1 MAGLLERYEAA
12 RAAAADG
19 IPGPTA
25 PVDDRSNIS
34 RGFSA
39 GIDQTQAL
47 AFGALSAAGD
57 LLDRGGMSGG
67 AALAEYGIEG
77 YQRNMDEAAESAPD
91 VAQFSDIRS
100 GSDAAAWAMYEIGR
114 AVPTLATV
122 IGTGGAVG
130 AAGQVA
136 ARKAAS
142 AALKSQI
149 ERRAAGL
156 VATGLSEKAALKGAT
171 EAVTRSAVKAGG
183 IAGFTAPNVG
193 LATGGIMGQVEQETS
208 QLEGPTAL
216 AFGTVSGMLDT
227 VPLLNIARRAGIS
240 SDAVKQGVWSKI
252 SKDALK
258 GIRDEG
264 ATEFVQTLV
273 EAAAVDYVQ
282 DNLGAFTLEDLKEA
296 ANAAAAGGLIGGL
309 LGGAGGAAS
318 SFRGGV
324 DPSADA
330 AGEIAAIEAELDDVK
345 DVERAESL
353 KTRAEE
359 TTSALAE
366 RLEAEARERIAN
378 GDQGAYVQAQSEIA
392 KLYERLGSI
401 RTRTKG
407 VAEEATIAE
416 STVDTSNPDIDVGE
430 PARQVE
436 GDLVEPGTDAVPQR
450 TRVPIGK
457 GITIDGESVVVAGD
471 GKPWKNERAATRQ
484 LKGPIAKTHEV
495 KPDANGFLLAP
506 KPTAE
511 LTLDAKA
518 NEAATSPTND
528 LPEPT
533 EAQKQAGNYR
543 VGKVKLDGLNIS
555 IENPKGSQRKGVD
568 PSGKPWSVKM
578 KSHYGY
584 VKGSEAVDGDAVD
597 VFLSDD
603 AENTSLPVYIIDQV
617 DESGA
622 YDEPKVMIGYGS
634 QAKAEAAYLS
644 NYAKGWTGL
653 GGITPMA
660 MADFKKWVKSDAA
673 REPVSRILKDQA
685 AETDD
690 ARRGNDDGTGG
701 GQSEAGGYSR
711 APVAGE
717 ERSRVEDTDRG
728 APEIRADDVSR
739 AQEGG
744 EDAGNAP
751 SQRRA
756 AGSPANDGGQS
767 QRRGERAPDL
777 RADDPGAGD
786 SSDGLSGRGVG
797 DGDVSP
803 SVQDA
808 GAVAANESGSSTAGQ
823 AGTNDQRV
831 ATEPAGRGGE
841 QRGSGESAGPVFVD
855 ETGGRDDGL
864 ESSAERTGRQAQD
877 ARDSSND
884 AQNGRDSEARS
895 RAGKG
900 SVRKP
905 GKKAKTTAKKPKTT
919 AKQRAAKRRIVNPQ
933 VDDILTAVS
942 KLGGIATDVETV
954 LKGRLSHIK
963 TPVGM
968 PNLERPEERGG
979 RLLDDISEQLM
990 ELGYVS
996 STGVGNGVDQAKVL
1010 DLLER
1015 AAVGEKIY
1023 SVNANDDILR
1033 EQVYGDLLDEFPG
1046 GADEYIKADGAG
1058 TSQAEAEYPAN
1069 AEPVDRT
1076 LADLME
1082 DVEAFGVS
1090 RESVEATVE
1099 AMAMAGDDSRTIM
1112 GELFALAEEEQ
1123 DGQTAEP
1130 GRTESAR
1137 APEEPLLENYT
1148 NDEIRERER
1157 TSRKAEADQ
1166 READSRAEQ
1175 QGTADDF
1182 TLTGSSRSADE
1193 ASARGQ
1199 GDLLDEPVAP
1209 AKPEKPAASKRKR
1222 QTKETQDGLAMFAKP
1237 VDDETAS
1244 RPKGVPKG
1252 AIEKIVKRISR
1263 SWPGAPRI
1271 EVVETLGDVPAEG
1284 QNLADD
1290 GAIRGVYLNESKTVY
1305 LVADAMP
1312 SAIAVEE
1319 TLLHEAQH
1327 YANRAAFGREAVQ
1340 KLEALGKVVRDQHG
1354 SIKAYVEARGIDYDY
1369 DWYDQQFTGAGLNR
1383 QQADAKHVDELLAH
1397 MAGESAKTGGRI
1409 RRAARSAIAAIRQW
1423 LRSKGFKLASSL
1435 PDDALVDMLNR
1446 TQKVLTGKTDAAVR
1460 PIRSRASG
1468 AEAMFSRPDDNKGSV
1483 QQDVEMEA
1491 ITLYH
1496 GSHENA
1502 LPEIQAED
1510 RIGNLFDGLFFS
1522 GSKNAA
1528 ASHGSGEP
1536 FAIEMPESSIASTAD
1551 LASAD
1556 VETVRSLL
1564 AEESGE
1570 SSSSI
1575 IDDLYEAVINEGN
1588 TESLEGRIDTRST
1601 SGELGADTSWEVQ
1614 RLRGRVAKALG
1625 FKAVEMDDEHGTSY
1639 LVVEMPKQ
1647 AQGDGVEAMFS
1658 RPLKSSLA
1666 QAPDHLNPWGT
1677 STATENLRRLKGVAM
1692 RKFADR
1698 HDILKRTQDTL
1709 RANGADIPESQ
1720 DAYMAET
1727 QLHGKAELDLDQMES
1742 SYVKPLAKK
1751 LAEFDITQ
1759 AQLDEYLVA
1768 MHAQERNEYI
1778 ASINPEMQDGGSGM
1792 TTAEAAKIKA
1802 DIAAGGKLGYYQ
1814 QLGQIVSDMVES
1826 QRQILEDHGLTDPN
1840 EVDGWRKQ
1848 YKHYVPLKGFADD
1861 EPGSGRPRTGSG
1873 LSIGGKETKSATG
1886 RGAGNTSASPS
1897 TQAIGDLAEKLVR
1910 RRKNDVGNAFL
1921 DLVQANP
1928 DPDFWEVF
1936 TNANP
1941 EMSSTR
1947 VLAEKGDPETG
1958 RPDRYEV
1965 RETPIPMAMMSDRYF
1980 TTKKN
1985 GETYYIKLADERLL
1999 NSMNNVGPESHG
2011 ALVRTLS
2018 AVTRFLSAVNTSYNP
2033 EFVVTNAL
2041 RDIQT
2046 AVLNL
2051 SAEQTRDDGK
2061 IIGEAIV
2068 KQTAKDIPKAMRGA
2082 WAGLRDKSGT
2092 TGAVAE
2098 WQRYFQEFRE
2108 DGGKVGNFSSKD
2120 LGTQMADIDKLVR
2133 MAKGGARG
2141 KAESFFQQSTEFV
2154 EDMNGAVENAIRLS
2168 AYKNARDAGIS
2179 RAKAAVLAKD
2189 MTVNFNRRGEAGTL
2203 LNALYMFTNASIQG
2217 TRNLA
2222 RTLYGLNG
2230 DGSLRW
2236 RNMNN
2241 AQKAMV
2247 GLMGG
2252 SFALAMAN
2260 RYGSEEDDD
2269 GKLFYDK
2276 IPGYIKER
2284 NIVLMKSL
2292 FGGPADEYWTIPLPY
2307 GFNVGPVIGTG
2318 LEAVVSGA
2326 KSPGAAA
2333 GDLALAVAGS
2343 FSPIGYSDSESL
2355 SGLLLKNA
2363 TPTIMKPIVD
2373 MSMNENFFGGT
2384 IRTENFPFGA
2394 QKPESSLGRR
2404 GTAEGYKALARFLND
2419 STGGSQFRP
2428 GAIDVSPENM
2438 AYLVDFALGASGS
2451 FWLDKAPDF
2460 VIKSATRT
2468 EVDPQKVPFLGKLNG
2483 KVMPYEDRNEF
2494 YSHRDEI
2501 EQIRSEAEALS
2512 GSQLRAFKKE
2522 YGSRLAL
2529 RPKMKAAE
2537 KKLKG
2542 LRERRDLIYAQ
2553 TLGMREESQRLDLV
2567 NRQMKKVIDEFAR
2580 DWSAA
2585 AP

>member
-673 REPVSRILKDQA
+673 REPVSPILKNQA

-690 ARRGNDDGTGG
+690 A
-701 GQSEAGGYSR
+701 
-711 APVAGE
+711 
-717 ERSRVEDTDRG
+717 
-728 APEIRADDVSR
+728 
-739 AQEGG
+739 
-744 EDAGNAP
+744 
-751 SQRRA
+751 
-756 AGSPANDGGQS
+756 
-767 QRRGERAPDL
+767 RRGERAPDL
-777 RADDPGAGD
+777 RADDPRASD

-797 DGDVSP
+797 NGNVSP
-803 SVQDA
+803 AVP
-808 GAVAANESGSSTAGQ
+808 GARS
-823 AGTNDQRV
+823 
-831 ATEPAGRGGE
+831 PAPA
-841 QRGSGESAGPVFVD
+841 S
-855 ETGGRDDGL
+855 GRDV
-864 ESSAERTGRQAQD
+864 QAAGNQQD

-884 AQNGRDSEARS
+884 AQDGRDSEARS

-905 GKKAKTTAKKPKTT
+905 GKKPKTT

-942 KLGGIATDVETV
+942 KLGGIATDVETD

-1199 GDLLDEPVAP
+1199 GDLLDEPVA
-1209 AKPEKPAASKRKR
+1209 PEKPAASKRKR

-1647 AQGDGVEAMFS
+1647 AQGDADNMPMFS
-1658 RPLKSSLA
+1658 RPADTAKAMGERAKGLRDIAMPKVRRAARRWFTKEGLTNDATFLRKIAKDSKMNVGEAETAALVHDLERAIAKASGVRYNA
-1666 QAPDHLNPWGT
+1666 APD
-1677 STATENLRRLKGVAM
+1677 SMKAEVTAYLSAREEDKEAAGSEMAPEVREVAD
-1692 RKFADR
+1692 A
-1698 HDILKRTQDTL
+1698 L
-1709 RANGADIPESQ
+1709 RANLDLLSSEMIQMQRE
-1720 DAYMAET
+1720 
-1727 QLHGKAELDLDQMES
+1727 LIELDVSRLTDDERAQMDLFHETEGEAGAM
-1742 SYVKPLAKK
+1742 PPGIEKK
-1751 LAEFDITQ
+1751 LAAWATIESNIGSYLNRSYQAFDDEGWKDKVLANKDLMRRAEEYIREQNPHLTDAEVTGSVRAILQAAKKKGNFASFLSSGVKQGSKDVTILKKRKDVPPLIRELLGEYTDPRVNYTRSATKMQLLVANHAFLMNVRKDGLGTFLFETPTGEYDDMIAAKDSENYSPLNGLYTTEDFRVGMEEAMAGFEGSDLMRNIIRVNSAIKYGKVVLSPATQ
-1759 AQLDEYLVA
+1759 MRNIQSALMFLVQNGHFDFRHLRKGMAVGRADLFTKDKAWREYLNDLIGLGVLHDSPNAGELRDAIRDFTDAQRYGDGARSTGKRALDFMTRLYQLGDDVVKIAGFENEMALAREAGMSEADARAQAAYRIRNGYPTYSMVPKAIQTVRRWPLVGAFTSFAYESVRTSYNQFGFIREDLARGHRKAAARRIVGMSAATASAYALSKMSMIA
-1768 MHAQERNEYI
+1768 MGMSDEDDEAVKSLMPPWSKNSRLLYLGYDDNGLPLYYDLSYMDPVDYWKRPLRALLNGNNEGI
-1778 ASINPEMQDGGSGM
+1778 DKKAMDAGK
-1792 TTAEAAKIKA
+1792 EALSPFFGP
-1802 DIAAGGKLGYYQ
+1802 DIAAGALFEILSNKKISGGEVFNESDNVGRQAMSVFNHARQAIQPGFMSNLERTAMAVTGEVSRSGKEYTLMNEGLAWLGHRISALNIPQSMIYKSYEFNDRVRDASA
-1814 QLGQIVSDMVES
+1814 IVSRVAGSQQSMTDADIEAAVES
-1826 QRQILEDHGLTDPN
+1826 MNRARKKAYREMHRLFMASQRL
-1840 EVDGWRKQ
+1840 
-1848 YKHYVPLKGFADD
+1848 
-1861 EPGSGRPRTGSG
+1861 G
-1873 LSIGGKETKSATG
+1873 LS
-1886 RGAGNTSASPS
+1886 S
-1897 TQAIGDLAEKLVR
+1897 TQAL
-1910 RRKNDVGNAFL
+1910 
-1921 DLVQANP
+1921 QAMKVARIS
-1928 DPDFWEVF
+1928 E
-1936 TNANP
+1936 AN
-1941 EMSSTR
+1941 
-1947 VLAEKGDPETG
+1947 
-1958 RPDRYEV
+1958 
-1965 RETPIPMAMMSDRYF
+1965 
-1980 TTKKN
+1980 
-1985 GETYYIKLADERLL
+1985 
-1999 NSMNNVGPESHG
+1999 
-2011 ALVRTLS
+2011 
-2018 AVTRFLSAVNTSYNP
+2018 
-2033 EFVVTNAL
+2033 
-2041 RDIQT
+2041 
-2046 AVLNL
+2046 
-2051 SAEQTRDDGK
+2051 
-2061 IIGEAIV
+2061 
-2068 KQTAKDIPKAMRGA
+2068 
-2082 WAGLRDKSGT
+2082 
-2092 TGAVAE
+2092 
-2098 WQRYFQEFRE
+2098 
-2108 DGGKVGNFSSKD
+2108 
-2120 LGTQMADIDKLVR
+2120 
-2133 MAKGGARG
+2133 
-2141 KAESFFQQSTEFV
+2141 
-2154 EDMNGAVENAIRLS
+2154 
-2168 AYKNARDAGIS
+2168 RDAI
-2179 RAKAAVLAKD
+2179 
-2189 MTVNFNRRGEAGTL
+2189 RRGEVPT
-2203 LNALYMFTNASIQG
+2203 YEVSSRFTRSAEERAVLSSADP
-2217 TRNLA
+2217 A
-2222 RTLYGLNG
+2222 R
-2230 DGSLRW
+2230 
-2236 RNMNN
+2236 
-2241 AQKAMV
+2241 
-2247 GLMGG
+2247 
-2252 SFALAMAN
+2252 
-2260 RYGSEEDDD
+2260 
-2269 GKLFYDK
+2269 
-2276 IPGYIKER
+2276 
-2284 NIVLMKSL
+2284 
-2292 FGGPADEYWTIPLPY
+2292 
-2307 GFNVGPVIGTG
+2307 
-2318 LEAVVSGA
+2318 
-2326 KSPGAAA
+2326 
-2333 GDLALAVAGS
+2333 
-2343 FSPIGYSDSESL
+2343 
-2355 SGLLLKNA
+2355 
-2363 TPTIMKPIVD
+2363 
-2373 MSMNENFFGGT
+2373 
-2384 IRTENFPFGA
+2384 
-2394 QKPESSLGRR
+2394 
-2404 GTAEGYKALARFLND
+2404 
-2419 STGGSQFRP
+2419 
-2428 GAIDVSPENM
+2428 
-2438 AYLVDFALGASGS
+2438 
-2451 FWLDKAPDF
+2451 
-2460 VIKSATRT
+2460 
-2468 EVDPQKVPFLGKLNG
+2468 
-2483 KVMPYEDRNEF
+2483 
-2494 YSHRDEI
+2494 
-2501 EQIRSEAEALS
+2501 RSE
-2512 GSQLRAFKKE
+2512 LRAE
-2522 YGSRLAL
+2522 
-2529 RPKMKAAE
+2529 M
-2537 KKLKG
+2537 
-2542 LRERRDLIYAQ
+2542 ERRRELVRGLI
-2553 TLGMREESQRLDLV
+2553 
-2567 NRQMKKVIDEFAR
+2567 RQADQQ
-2580 DWSAA
+2580 
-2585 AP
+2585 

>member
-673 REPVSRILKDQA
+673 REPVSPILKNQA

-690 ARRGNDDGTGG
+690 A
-701 GQSEAGGYSR
+701 
-711 APVAGE
+711 
-717 ERSRVEDTDRG
+717 
-728 APEIRADDVSR
+728 
-739 AQEGG
+739 
-744 EDAGNAP
+744 
-751 SQRRA
+751 
-756 AGSPANDGGQS
+756 
-767 QRRGERAPDL
+767 RRGERAPDL
-777 RADDPGAGD
+777 RADDPRASD

-797 DGDVSP
+797 NGNVSP
-803 SVQDA
+803 AVP
-808 GAVAANESGSSTAGQ
+808 GARS
-823 AGTNDQRV
+823 
-831 ATEPAGRGGE
+831 PAPA
-841 QRGSGESAGPVFVD
+841 S
-855 ETGGRDDGL
+855 GRDV
-864 ESSAERTGRQAQD
+864 QAAGNQQD

-884 AQNGRDSEARS
+884 AQDGRDSEARS

-905 GKKAKTTAKKPKTT
+905 GKKPKTTAKKPKTT

-942 KLGGIATDVETV
+942 KLGGIATDVETD

-1647 AQGDGVEAMFS
+1647 AQGDADNMPMFS
-1658 RPLKSSLA
+1658 RPADTAKAMGERAKGLRDIAMPKVRRAARRWFTKEGLTNDATFLRKIAKDSKMNVGEAETAALVHDLERAIAKASGVRYNA
-1666 QAPDHLNPWGT
+1666 APD
-1677 STATENLRRLKGVAM
+1677 SMKAEVTAYLSAREEDKEAAGSEMAPEVREVAD
-1692 RKFADR
+1692 A
-1698 HDILKRTQDTL
+1698 L
-1709 RANGADIPESQ
+1709 RANLDLLSSEMIQMQRE
-1720 DAYMAET
+1720 
-1727 QLHGKAELDLDQMES
+1727 LIELDVSRLTDDERAQMDLFHETEGEAGAM
-1742 SYVKPLAKK
+1742 PPGIEKK
-1751 LAEFDITQ
+1751 LAAWATIESNIGSYLNRSYQAFDDEGWKDKVLANKDLMRRAEEYIREQNPHLTDAEVTGSVRAILQAAKKKGNFASFLSSGVKQGSKDVTILKKRKDVPPLIRELLGEYTDPRVNYTRSATKMQLLVANHAFLMNVRKDGLGTFLFETPTGEYDDMIAAKDSENYSPLNGLYTTEDFRVGMEEAMAGFEGSDLMRNIIRVNSAIKYGKVVLSPATQ
-1759 AQLDEYLVA
+1759 MRNIQSALMFLVQNGHFDFRHLRKGMAVGRADLFTKDKAWREYLNDLIGLGVLHDSPNAGELRDAIRDFTDAQRYGDGARSTGKRALDFMTRLYQLGDDVVKIAGFENEMALAREAGMSEADARAQAAYRIRNGYPTYSMVPKAIQTVRRWPLVGAFTSFAYESVRTSYNQFGFIREDLARGHRKAAARRIVGMSAATASAYALSKMSMIA
-1768 MHAQERNEYI
+1768 MGMSDEDDEAVKSLMPPWSKNSRLLYLGYDDNGLPLYYDLSYMDPVDYWKRPLRALLNGNNEGI
-1778 ASINPEMQDGGSGM
+1778 DKKAMDAGK
-1792 TTAEAAKIKA
+1792 EALSPFFGP
-1802 DIAAGGKLGYYQ
+1802 DIAAGALFEILSNKKISGGEVFNESDNVGRQAMSVFNHARQAIQPGFMSNLERTAMAVTGEVSRSGKEYTLMNEGLAWLGHRISALNIPQSMIYKSYEFNDRVRDASA
-1814 QLGQIVSDMVES
+1814 IVSRVAGSQQSMTDADIEAAVES
-1826 QRQILEDHGLTDPN
+1826 MNRARKKAYREMHRLFMASQRL
-1840 EVDGWRKQ
+1840 
-1848 YKHYVPLKGFADD
+1848 
-1861 EPGSGRPRTGSG
+1861 G
-1873 LSIGGKETKSATG
+1873 LS
-1886 RGAGNTSASPS
+1886 S
-1897 TQAIGDLAEKLVR
+1897 TQAL
-1910 RRKNDVGNAFL
+1910 
-1921 DLVQANP
+1921 QAMKVARIS
-1928 DPDFWEVF
+1928 E
-1936 TNANP
+1936 AN
-1941 EMSSTR
+1941 
-1947 VLAEKGDPETG
+1947 
-1958 RPDRYEV
+1958 
-1965 RETPIPMAMMSDRYF
+1965 
-1980 TTKKN
+1980 
-1985 GETYYIKLADERLL
+1985 
-1999 NSMNNVGPESHG
+1999 
-2011 ALVRTLS
+2011 
-2018 AVTRFLSAVNTSYNP
+2018 
-2033 EFVVTNAL
+2033 
-2041 RDIQT
+2041 
-2046 AVLNL
+2046 
-2051 SAEQTRDDGK
+2051 
-2061 IIGEAIV
+2061 
-2068 KQTAKDIPKAMRGA
+2068 
-2082 WAGLRDKSGT
+2082 
-2092 TGAVAE
+2092 
-2098 WQRYFQEFRE
+2098 
-2108 DGGKVGNFSSKD
+2108 
-2120 LGTQMADIDKLVR
+2120 
-2133 MAKGGARG
+2133 
-2141 KAESFFQQSTEFV
+2141 
-2154 EDMNGAVENAIRLS
+2154 
-2168 AYKNARDAGIS
+2168 RDAI
-2179 RAKAAVLAKD
+2179 
-2189 MTVNFNRRGEAGTL
+2189 RRGEVPT
-2203 LNALYMFTNASIQG
+2203 YEVSSRFTRSAEERAVLSSADP
-2217 TRNLA
+2217 A
-2222 RTLYGLNG
+2222 R
-2230 DGSLRW
+2230 
-2236 RNMNN
+2236 
-2241 AQKAMV
+2241 
-2247 GLMGG
+2247 
-2252 SFALAMAN
+2252 
-2260 RYGSEEDDD
+2260 
-2269 GKLFYDK
+2269 
-2276 IPGYIKER
+2276 
-2284 NIVLMKSL
+2284 
-2292 FGGPADEYWTIPLPY
+2292 
-2307 GFNVGPVIGTG
+2307 
-2318 LEAVVSGA
+2318 
-2326 KSPGAAA
+2326 
-2333 GDLALAVAGS
+2333 
-2343 FSPIGYSDSESL
+2343 
-2355 SGLLLKNA
+2355 
-2363 TPTIMKPIVD
+2363 
-2373 MSMNENFFGGT
+2373 
-2384 IRTENFPFGA
+2384 
-2394 QKPESSLGRR
+2394 
-2404 GTAEGYKALARFLND
+2404 
-2419 STGGSQFRP
+2419 
-2428 GAIDVSPENM
+2428 
-2438 AYLVDFALGASGS
+2438 
-2451 FWLDKAPDF
+2451 
-2460 VIKSATRT
+2460 
-2468 EVDPQKVPFLGKLNG
+2468 
-2483 KVMPYEDRNEF
+2483 
-2494 YSHRDEI
+2494 
-2501 EQIRSEAEALS
+2501 RSE
-2512 GSQLRAFKKE
+2512 LRAE
-2522 YGSRLAL
+2522 
-2529 RPKMKAAE
+2529 M
-2537 KKLKG
+2537 
-2542 LRERRDLIYAQ
+2542 ERRRELVRGLI
-2553 TLGMREESQRLDLV
+2553 
-2567 NRQMKKVIDEFAR
+2567 RQADQQ
-2580 DWSAA
+2580 
-2585 AP
+2585 

>member
-673 REPVSRILKDQA
+673 REPVSPILKNQA

-690 ARRGNDDGTGG
+690 A
-701 GQSEAGGYSR
+701 
-711 APVAGE
+711 
-717 ERSRVEDTDRG
+717 
-728 APEIRADDVSR
+728 
-739 AQEGG
+739 
-744 EDAGNAP
+744 
-751 SQRRA
+751 
-756 AGSPANDGGQS
+756 
-767 QRRGERAPDL
+767 RRGERAPDL
-777 RADDPGAGD
+777 RADDPRASD

-797 DGDVSP
+797 NGNVSP
-803 SVQDA
+803 AVP
-808 GAVAANESGSSTAGQ
+808 GARS
-823 AGTNDQRV
+823 
-831 ATEPAGRGGE
+831 PAPA
-841 QRGSGESAGPVFVD
+841 S
-855 ETGGRDDGL
+855 GRDV
-864 ESSAERTGRQAQD
+864 QAAGNQQD

-884 AQNGRDSEARS
+884 AQDGRDSEARS

-905 GKKAKTTAKKPKTT
+905 GKKPKTT

-942 KLGGIATDVETV
+942 KLGGIATDVETD